1 MKALILVG
9 GFGTRLRPM
18 TLTVPKPLV
27 NFGNKPILCHQ
38 IEALAKAG
46 VVEIILAVNY
56 QPDVMMSAI
65 QTYEQDYGIKITIS
79 LENEPLGTAGPIR
92 LAESILRANN
102 ATGLFFVF
110 NSDVICEYPLDQ
122 LVTFHKSHG
131 RQGTIVVTQVEDP
144 TRYGVVVA
152 QEDGKID
159 RFVEKPT
166 VFVSNKINAGLYLF
180 NMDVIDRIENRPTS
194 IEREIFPAM
203 AAEQ

>member
-1 MKALILVG
+1 V
-9 GFGTRLRPM
+9 
-18 TLTVPKPLV
+18 
-27 NFGNKPILCHQ
+27 C
-38 IEALAKAG
+38 
-46 VVEIILAVNY
+46 
-56 QPDVMMSAI
+56 
-65 QTYEQDYGIKITIS
+65 EQYGLKITIS
-79 LENEPLGTAGPIR
+79 LESEPLGTAGPIK

-102 ATGLFFVF
+102 ESGLFFVF

-122 LVTFHKSHG
+122 LVSFHKSHG
-131 RQGTIVVTQVEDP
+131 HQGTIVVTQVEDP

-152 QEDGKID
+152 APDGQIQ

-180 NMDVIDRIENRPTS
+180 NLDVIDRIENRPTS

>member
-1 MKALILVG
+1 M
-9 GFGTRLRPM
+9 
-18 TLTVPKPLV
+18 
-27 NFGNKPILCHQ
+27 
-38 IEALAKAG
+38 
-46 VVEIILAVNY
+46 
-56 QPDVMMSAI
+56 
-65 QTYEQDYGIKITIS
+65 
-79 LENEPLGTAGPIR
+79 
-92 LAESILRANN
+92 
-102 ATGLFFVF
+102 
-110 NSDVICEYPLDQ
+110 
-122 LVTFHKSHG
+122 TFHKSHG